1 MDCQVDWIKGCLPK
15 TFPCGSLRVFLKE
28 INVWFSRLSKAIL
41 PPQCGWALSNPLT
54 ALIKQKGKGRKILS
68 LSSWAGTPI
77 FSCRQTWELL
87 FLGLRIPGLMPVAL
101 KFSGLRPQTRVY
113 TNGFL
118 GSQAFRFRLKSA
130 TLLLWPSGF
139 WTTSTT
145 PFLGLWLIDN
155 RLLDFS
161 ACITVCQFFTIDHT
175 YTHVLLVP
183 FPSRTLANMLV
194 FQLFPYPALIDFCS
208 SATSWKSIS
217 ARLCSL
223 FSLPLFNAFWAS

>member
-1 MDCQVDWIKGCLPK
+1 MSSGLTGPKPLGLGMDCQVDWIKGCLPK

-118 GSQAFRFRLKSA
+118 GSQAFRFRLNYTIA
-130 TLLLWPSGF
+130 FLDLLLTDS
-139 WTTSTT
+139 SS
-145 PFLGLWLIDN
+145 
-155 RLLDFS
+155 RDFTAS
-161 ACITVCQFFTIDHT
+161 I
-175 YTHVLLVP
+175 
-183 FPSRTLANMLV
+183 
-194 FQLFPYPALIDFCS
+194 
-208 SATSWKSIS
+208 TSWANSS
-217 ARLCSL
+217 
-223 FSLPLFNAFWAS
+223 